1 MSDSGFDSGDPVAAA
16 IARFH
21 QRYPARIDE
30 IEAAW
35 KAGDYAAAETASHRL
50 KGAGGTFGMEEA
62 STIAYR
68 LERAF
73 AENRLDGVAADIAA
87 LRALGK

>member
-1 MSDSGFDSGDPVAAA
+1 MPDADDPVAAA
-16 IARFH
+16 IARFR

-35 KAGDYAAAETASHRL
+35 KAGDNKAAETASHRL
-50 KGAGGTFGMEEA
+50 KGAGGTFGMDEA

-87 LRALGK
+87 LRELGK